1 MAIVLTTRQYV
12 DVAIRGVKEVYS
24 SDEDVF
30 AVVRQGEK
38 VRVIALSEGVA
49 KLSYRV
55 GNKYKWL
62 GVEVN
67 VKMGRGINIGQPEEQ
82 YICEK
87 EG

>member
-1 MAIVLTTRQYV
+1 
-12 DVAIRGVKEVYS
+12 
-24 SDEDVF
+24 
-30 AVVRQGEK
+30 
-38 VRVIALSEGVA
+38 VIALSEGVA